1 MKPKQHADYTASS
14 ATISA
19 RMSKVK
25 SKDTQPEMLVR
36 RFLHQAGF
44 RYRLHT
50 ISLPGSPDIVLAKYR
65 TVVFIHGCFWHQH
78 NIGCGKRITPNEN
91 VAYWV
96 PKLKR
101 TVQRDLANRL
111 ALEKAG
117 WKVLVVWECELKRAV
132 RGATLHQL
140 SANILG
146 DEWKW
151 EATYQGFE

>member
-1 MKPKQHADYTASS
+1 MKPKQHADYISPS
-14 ATISA
+14 AIVSA

-50 ISLPGSPDIVLAKYR
+50 STLPGSPDIVLAKYR

-78 NIGCGKRITPNEN
+78 NVRCGKRITPKEN
-91 VAYWV
+91 ISYWK
-96 PKLKR
+96 PKLER
-101 TVQRDLANRL
+101 TVQRDKNNQL

-117 WKVLVVWECELKRAV
+117 WRVLVVWECELKRAV
-132 RGATLHQL
+132 RGATLSRL
-140 SANILG
+140 TANILG

-151 EATYQGFE
+151 ESAFQDFQ